1 MEKLIY
7 NEGFETEGGEHFNSL
22 EIAYKTWGSL
32 NAQHDN
38 VVWVC
43 HALTAN
49 ADIEEWWPGMV
60 GEGKPLDTG
69 RWFVVCANIPGSCYG
84 STGPLTINDKT
95 GKPWFH
101 TFPRLT
107 TRDIVNSHEILRR
120 HLGINSIRCIIGS
133 SIGGHQAL
141 EYAIMRP
148 ELVKQL
154 VFIASNARQSPW
166 AIAFNESQRL
176 ALEADPSFF
185 SEREGGGAAGLIAAR
200 SVAMLSYRNPPTYN
214 RTQEGLNHLHGEIS
228 PGKPLPFRAS
238 TYQRYQGEK
247 LARRFNAWSYHIL
260 TRVSDSHDCGRDR
273 GGVEKALSTVT
284 AKTLAIA
291 VKSDILFPPEE
302 IKRVADGVPDGKYV
316 EIDSP
321 YGHDG
326 FLTETGTIGRVIE
339 EFLGGGVYGRSNK
352 KHRIR
357 HSPANSTDRDKNH
370 SRQNISSLPE
380 EEEITQEVGAAD
392 STRVVINEK
401 SW

>member
-1 MEKLIY
+1 MEKIIY
-7 NEGFETEGGEHFNSL
+7 TKGFETEAGHLFNRL

-32 NAQHDN
+32 NSGRDN
-38 VVWVC
+38 VIWVC

-49 ADIEEWWPGMV
+49 ADIEEWWPGMT
-60 GEGKPLDTG
+60 GEGMPLDTG

-84 STGPLTINDKT
+84 STGPLSINEDT

-101 TFPRLT
+101 TFPELT
-107 TRDIVNSHEILRR
+107 TRDIVKSHEILRN
-120 HLGINSIRCIIGS
+120 HLGIKSIRCVIGS

-141 EYAIMRP
+141 EYAIMKP

-166 AIAFNESQRL
+166 AIAFNESQRM

-185 SEREGGGAAGLIAAR
+185 IEKAGGGAAGLVAAR
-200 SVAMLSYRNPPTYN
+200 SVAMLSYRNPGTYN
-214 RTQEGLNHLHGEIS
+214 LTQDGLNHACGNAS
-228 PGKPLPFRAS
+228 ATPPFRAS

-273 GGVEKALSTVT
+273 GGVEKALSGVT

-302 IKRVADGVPDGKYV
+302 IKRVADGVPEGEYA

-326 FLTETGTIGRVIE
+326 FLTETETIGGLIKD
-339 EFLGGGVYGRSNK
+339 FLNGGEDGITKKEQQERREPISGKKSDNSLCHEKITCRSPKDETEAADVTEREIKLVSN
-352 KHRIR
+352 
-357 HSPANSTDRDKNH
+357 ANS
-370 SRQNISSLPE
+370 
-380 EEEITQEVGAAD
+380 
-392 STRVVINEK
+392 
-401 SW
+401 W

>member
-7 NEGFETEGGEHFNSL
+7 TDGFETESGHRFKSL
-22 EIAYKTWGSL
+22 EIAYKTWGRL
-32 NAQHDN
+32 NSRRDN

-60 GEGKPLDTG
+60 GEGMPLDTS

-84 STGPLTINDKT
+84 STGPLTVNEST

-101 TFPRLT
+101 TFPEIT
-107 TRDIVNSHEILRR
+107 TRDIVKSHEILRN
-120 HLGINSIRCIIGS
+120 HLGINSIRCVIGS

-141 EYAIMRP
+141 EYAIIKP
-148 ELVKQL
+148 QLVKQL

-166 AIAFNESQRL
+166 AIAFNESQRM

-185 SEREGGGAAGLIAAR
+185 SEREEGGAAGLIAAR
-200 SVAMLSYRNPPTYN
+200 SVAMLSYRNPGTYN
-214 RTQEGLNHLHGEIS
+214 LTQDGLNHAYRQTSAAI
-228 PGKPLPFRAS
+228 PFRAS

-260 TRVSDSHDCGRDR
+260 TRVSDSHDCGRER
-273 GGVEKALSTVT
+273 GGVEKALGAVT

-302 IKRVADGVPDGKYV
+302 IKRVADGVPDGRYV

-321 YGHDG
+321 FGHDG
-326 FLTETGTIGRVIE
+326 FLTETETIGDLIR
-339 EFLGGGVYGRSNK
+339 EFLNVRVTDNPEKEHQVRHDQINGK
-352 KHRIR
+352 KTDNRLCPEQITGQ
-357 HSPANSTDRDKNH
+357 SPA
-370 SRQNISSLPE
+370 E
-380 EEEITQEVGAAD
+380 EPALEDGTERERKLV
-392 STRVVINEK
+392 SNEK